1 MEKLV
6 AEQRKETKR
15 QFINAKYKDSVFRM
29 AFEEKKYQL
38 ELYNAL
44 NGSDYDDPEAVEVT
58 TLEDTFF
65 IGMRNDLSFVVG
77 LSLNMYEHQ
86 STKNLNMPLR
96 GLIYF
101 TQVYME
107 YINRNGYRLYAES
120 QIPLPFP
127 KYIVFYNGE
136 KDAPD
141 EEELL
146 LSDAFP
152 KEMIDRSTNNPT
164 LQDIDFSKIEK
175 RHKAN
180 QEYKRKQKQTK
191 YDKKSVHIKSF
202 KIYEKIKVILTK
214 AERKEINILVDKMYK
229 DKLISR
235 KDNVFKYKRILAM
248 LIYLSRKCEKTSTE
262 LRALKNDGHFVKD
275 TDGQNVKYLRTIYI
289 QKWIKKYDNVPDEL
303 TDLALEKLTGVNH
316 KMIET
321 VIKHLEKVGVIQT
334 RINPDG
340 ALYLKVLPWHYD
352 GEVWMEEIDYNKAG
366 TMIRDYFRSRIP

>member
-1 MEKLV
+1 MEKLA

-136 KDAPD
+136 KDAP
-141 EEELL
+141 EEQIPSLECRARVLNINFGHNRELMEKCQRLRQYSELVAIVRDYLEKGMDQEEAMRKAWEEGMKRGLLTDILSRNGTEVIAMLLKEYDLEEAKEYWKKEAAEEATKEATSRTLARARNLDLL
-146 LSDAFP
+146 LIS
-152 KEMIDRSTNNPT
+152 
-164 LQDIDFSKIEK
+164 QK
-175 RHKAN
+175 RYSELERAAKDPDYQMKLLN
-180 QEYKRKQKQTK
+180 EYG
-191 YDKKSVHIKSF
+191 I
-202 KIYEKIKVILTK
+202 
-214 AERKEINILVDKMYK
+214 
-229 DKLISR
+229 
-235 KDNVFKYKRILAM
+235 
-248 LIYLSRKCEKTSTE
+248 
-262 LRALKNDGHFVKD
+262 
-275 TDGQNVKYLRTIYI
+275 
-289 QKWIKKYDNVPDEL
+289 
-303 TDLALEKLTGVNH
+303 
-316 KMIET
+316 
-321 VIKHLEKVGVIQT
+321 
-334 RINPDG
+334 
-340 ALYLKVLPWHYD
+340 
-352 GEVWMEEIDYNKAG
+352 
-366 TMIRDYFRSRIP
+366 

>member
-1 MEKLV
+1 
-6 AEQRKETKR
+6 
-15 QFINAKYKDSVFRM
+15 M

-44 NGSDYDDPEAVEVT
+44 NGSNYDDPEAVEVT

-86 STKNLNMPLR
+86 STKKLNMSLR

-141 EEELL
+141 EEKLL

-152 KEMIDRSTNNPT
+152 KEMKEQIPLLECRARVLNINFGHNRELMEKCQRLRQYSELVAIVRDYLEKGMEKEEAMRKVWEEGMKRGLLT
-164 LQDIDFSKIEK
+164 DI
-175 RHKAN
+175 
-180 QEYKRKQKQTK
+180 
-191 YDKKSVHIKSF
+191 
-202 KIYEKIKVILTK
+202 L
-214 AERKEINILVDKMYK
+214 
-229 DKLISR
+229 SR
-235 KDNVFKYKRILAM
+235 CGTEVVAM
-248 LIYLSRKCEKTSTE
+248 LLEEFDMEEVKACWQKEAAEEAAAKATKEATSRTLDRAGKLFDLLLS
-262 LRALKNDGHFVKD
+262 
-275 TDGQNVKYLRTIYI
+275 Q
-289 QKWIKKYDNVPDEL
+289 KKYDEARRAATDAEYRMKLFEL
-303 TDLALEKLTGVNH
+303 YG
-316 KMIET
+316 I
-321 VIKHLEKVGVIQT
+321 
-334 RINPDG
+334 
-340 ALYLKVLPWHYD
+340 
-352 GEVWMEEIDYNKAG
+352 
-366 TMIRDYFRSRIP
+366 

>member
-1 MEKLV
+1 MMPEKDSFLHRIHMREEGVTLEKLV

-120 QIPLPFP
+120 QISLPFP

-136 KDAPD
+136 KDAPE

-152 KEMIDRSTNNPT
+152 KEMKEQIPSLECRARVLNINFGHNRELMEKCQRLRQYSELVAIVRDYLEKGMDQEEAMRKVWEEGMKRGLLIDILSRNGTEVIAMLLKEYDLEEAKEYWKKEAAEEAAKEATSRT
-164 LQDIDFSKIEK
+164 LARD
-175 RHKAN
+175 
-180 QEYKRKQKQTK
+180 
-191 YDKKSVHIKSF
+191 
-202 KIYEKIKVILTK
+202 
-214 AERKEINILVDKMYK
+214 
-229 DKLISR
+229 
-235 KDNVFKYKRILAM
+235 RILFDLLLTQERYEEA
-248 LIYLSRKCEKTSTE
+248 K
-262 LRALKNDGHFVKD
+262 RAAKD
-275 TDGQNVKYLRTIYI
+275 
-289 QKWIKKYDNVPDEL
+289 PDYQM
-303 TDLALEKLTGVNH
+303 KLLNEYG
-316 KMIET
+316 I
-321 VIKHLEKVGVIQT
+321 
-334 RINPDG
+334 
-340 ALYLKVLPWHYD
+340 
-352 GEVWMEEIDYNKAG
+352 
-366 TMIRDYFRSRIP
+366 

>member
-1 MEKLV
+1 MEKLA

-136 KDAPD
+136 KDAPE

-152 KEMIDRSTNNPT
+152 KEMKEQIPSLECRARVLNINFGHNRELMEKCQRLRQYSELVAIVRDYLEKGMDRGLLT
-164 LQDIDFSKIEK
+164 DILSRNGTE
-175 RHKAN
+175 
-180 QEYKRKQKQTK
+180 
-191 YDKKSVHIKSF
+191 
-202 KIYEKIKVILTK
+202 VI
-214 AERKEINILVDKMYK
+214 
-229 DKLISR
+229 
-235 KDNVFKYKRILAM
+235 AM
-248 LIYLSRKCEKTSTE
+248 LLKEYDLEEAKEYWKKEAAEEATKEATSRTLDRAGKLFDLLLS
-262 LRALKNDGHFVKD
+262 
-275 TDGQNVKYLRTIYI
+275 Q
-289 QKWIKKYDNVPDEL
+289 KKYDEARRAATDAEYRMKLFEL
-303 TDLALEKLTGVNH
+303 YG
-316 KMIET
+316 I
-321 VIKHLEKVGVIQT
+321 
-334 RINPDG
+334 
-340 ALYLKVLPWHYD
+340 
-352 GEVWMEEIDYNKAG
+352 
-366 TMIRDYFRSRIP
+366 

>member
-1 MEKLV
+1 METEGNENSGDRERRRRGARKMTLFRNHIRKKGVILKTLV
-6 AEQRKETKR
+6 TEQKKEVKR
-15 QFINAKYKDSVFRM
+15 QFINEKYKDSVFRM

-101 TQVYME
+101 AQVYME

-152 KEMIDRSTNNPT
+152 EEMKDQIPSLECRARVLNINFGHNKRLMEKCQRLRQYSELVAIVRDYLAKGMDKEEAMRKAWEEGMKRGLLT
-164 LQDIDFSKIEK
+164 DILSRNGTE
-175 RHKAN
+175 
-180 QEYKRKQKQTK
+180 
-191 YDKKSVHIKSF
+191 
-202 KIYEKIKVILTK
+202 VI
-214 AERKEINILVDKMYK
+214 
-229 DKLISR
+229 
-235 KDNVFKYKRILAM
+235 AM
-248 LIYLSRKCEKTSTE
+248 LFKEYDLEEAKEYWKKEAAEEADAKATSRTLDRDGKLFEFLLSQKRYDDARK
-262 LRALKNDGHFVKD
+262 AA
-275 TDGQNVKYLRTIYI
+275 TDSGYRM
-289 QKWIKKYDNVPDEL
+289 
-303 TDLALEKLTGVNH
+303 KLFEMYG
-316 KMIET
+316 I
-321 VIKHLEKVGVIQT
+321 
-334 RINPDG
+334 
-340 ALYLKVLPWHYD
+340 
-352 GEVWMEEIDYNKAG
+352 
-366 TMIRDYFRSRIP
+366 

>member
-1 MEKLV
+1 MEKLA

-136 KDAPD
+136 KDAPE

-152 KEMIDRSTNNPT
+152 KEMKEQIPSLECRARVLNINFGHNRELMEKCQRLRQYSELVAIVRDYLEKGMDKEEAMRKAWEEGMKRGLLT
-164 LQDIDFSKIEK
+164 DILSRNGTE
-175 RHKAN
+175 
-180 QEYKRKQKQTK
+180 
-191 YDKKSVHIKSF
+191 
-202 KIYEKIKVILTK
+202 VI
-214 AERKEINILVDKMYK
+214 
-229 DKLISR
+229 
-235 KDNVFKYKRILAM
+235 AM
-248 LIYLSRKCEKTSTE
+248 LLKEYDLEEAKEYWKKEAAEEATKEATSRTLDRAGKLFDLLLS
-262 LRALKNDGHFVKD
+262 
-275 TDGQNVKYLRTIYI
+275 Q
-289 QKWIKKYDNVPDEL
+289 KKYDEARRAATDAEYRICLLYTSDAADEL
-303 TDLALEKLTGVNH
+303 
-316 KMIET
+316 
-321 VIKHLEKVGVIQT
+321 
-334 RINPDG
+334 
-340 ALYLKVLPWHYD
+340 
-352 GEVWMEEIDYNKAG
+352 
-366 TMIRDYFRSRIP
+366 

>member
-1 MEKLV
+1 MEKLA

-86 STKNLNMPLR
+86 NTKNLNMPLR

-127 KYIVFYNGE
+127 KEMKEQISSLECRVRVLNINFGHNRELMEKCQRLRQYSELVAIVRDYLEKGMDKEEAMRKAWEEGMKRGLLTDILSRNGTE
-136 KDAPD
+136 VIAMLLKEYDL
-141 EEELL
+141 EEAKEYWKKEAAEEATKEATSRTLARDRILFDLL
-146 LSDAFP
+146 LTQERYEEA
-152 KEMIDRSTNNPT
+152 
-164 LQDIDFSKIEK
+164 K
-175 RHKAN
+175 RAAKDPDYQMKLLN
-180 QEYKRKQKQTK
+180 EYG
-191 YDKKSVHIKSF
+191 I
-202 KIYEKIKVILTK
+202 
-214 AERKEINILVDKMYK
+214 
-229 DKLISR
+229 
-235 KDNVFKYKRILAM
+235 
-248 LIYLSRKCEKTSTE
+248 
-262 LRALKNDGHFVKD
+262 
-275 TDGQNVKYLRTIYI
+275 
-289 QKWIKKYDNVPDEL
+289 
-303 TDLALEKLTGVNH
+303 
-316 KMIET
+316 
-321 VIKHLEKVGVIQT
+321 
-334 RINPDG
+334 
-340 ALYLKVLPWHYD
+340 
-352 GEVWMEEIDYNKAG
+352 
-366 TMIRDYFRSRIP
+366 

>member
-1 MEKLV
+1 
-6 AEQRKETKR
+6 
-15 QFINAKYKDSVFRM
+15 M

-44 NGSDYDDPEAVEVT
+44 NGSNYDDPEAVEVT

-86 STKNLNMPLR
+86 STKNLNMSLR

-141 EEELL
+141 EEKLL

-152 KEMIDRSTNNPT
+152 KEMKEQIPLLECRARVLNINFGHNRE
-164 LQDIDFSKIEK
+164 LMEK
-175 RHKAN
+175 RQRLRQYSELVAIVRDYLEKGMEKEEAMRKVW
-180 QEYKRKQKQTK
+180 EEGMKRGLLT
-191 YDKKSVHIKSF
+191 D
-202 KIYEKIKVILTK
+202 IL
-214 AERKEINILVDKMYK
+214 
-229 DKLISR
+229 SR
-235 KDNVFKYKRILAM
+235 CGTEVVAM
-248 LIYLSRKCEKTSTE
+248 LLEEFDMEEVKACWQKEAAEEAAAKATKEATSRTLDRAGKLFDLLLS
-262 LRALKNDGHFVKD
+262 
-275 TDGQNVKYLRTIYI
+275 Q
-289 QKWIKKYDNVPDEL
+289 KKYDEARRAATDAEYRMKLFEL
-303 TDLALEKLTGVNH
+303 YG
-316 KMIET
+316 I
-321 VIKHLEKVGVIQT
+321 
-334 RINPDG
+334 
-340 ALYLKVLPWHYD
+340 
-352 GEVWMEEIDYNKAG
+352 
-366 TMIRDYFRSRIP
+366 

>member
-1 MEKLV
+1 MEKLA

-120 QIPLPFP
+120 QIPLP

-136 KDAPD
+136 KDAPE

-152 KEMIDRSTNNPT
+152 KEMKEQISSLECRVRVLNINFGHNRELMEKCQRLRQYSELVAIVRDYLEKGMDQEEAMRKAWEEGMKRGLLTDILSRNGTEVIAMLLKEYDLEEAKEYWKKEAAEEAAAKATKEATSRT
-164 LQDIDFSKIEK
+164 LARD
-175 RHKAN
+175 
-180 QEYKRKQKQTK
+180 
-191 YDKKSVHIKSF
+191 
-202 KIYEKIKVILTK
+202 
-214 AERKEINILVDKMYK
+214 
-229 DKLISR
+229 
-235 KDNVFKYKRILAM
+235 RILFDLLLTQERYEEA
-248 LIYLSRKCEKTSTE
+248 K
-262 LRALKNDGHFVKD
+262 RAAKD
-275 TDGQNVKYLRTIYI
+275 
-289 QKWIKKYDNVPDEL
+289 PDYQM
-303 TDLALEKLTGVNH
+303 KLLNEYG
-316 KMIET
+316 I
-321 VIKHLEKVGVIQT
+321 
-334 RINPDG
+334 
-340 ALYLKVLPWHYD
+340 
-352 GEVWMEEIDYNKAG
+352 
-366 TMIRDYFRSRIP
+366 